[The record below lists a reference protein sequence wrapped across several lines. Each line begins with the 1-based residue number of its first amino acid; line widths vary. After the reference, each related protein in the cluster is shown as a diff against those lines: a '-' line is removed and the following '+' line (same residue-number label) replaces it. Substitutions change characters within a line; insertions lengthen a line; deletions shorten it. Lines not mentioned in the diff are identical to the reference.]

1 MSFIHV
7 KNLWQKCINSVKLL
21 LCRYR
26 DSGIARF
33 GEDDKMVNFTTKQRE
48 KEINKVLEISVSLIK
63 PNPSQPRK
71 HFYSDELTKL
81 AKSISQEGIL
91 QPLIVRINDGEYEL
105 VSGER
110 RLRAAKIAGLKTVPC
125 IIVNMTE
132 RNSALMALIENIQRE
147 DLSFFEEAGA
157 IQSLIS
163 VYGMTQEDAAI
174 RLGIAQSTVANKL
187 RLLKIPG
194 DEQQVI
200 MDMGLSERHARALL
214 KLKSKSDRVDV
225 LERIHK
231 YKLNVEMTEAYI
243 SKLLEGKQKKESY
256 KKRSPV
262 LKDVRLFVNTI
273 NKAIEVMRLSGV
285 EANSRKTQTENEIT
299 YTITI
304 PINENNS
311 FTL

>member
-1 MSFIHV
+1 
-7 KNLWQKCINSVKLL
+7 
-21 LCRYR
+21 
-26 DSGIARF
+26 
-33 GEDDKMVNFTTKQRE
+33 
-48 KEINKVLEISVSLIK
+48 
-63 PNPSQPRK
+63 
-71 HFYSDELTKL
+71 
-81 AKSISQEGIL
+81 
-91 QPLIVRINDGEYEL
+91 
-105 VSGER
+105 
-110 RLRAAKIAGLKTVPC
+110 
-125 IIVNMTE
+125 
-132 RNSALMALIENIQRE
+132 MALVENIQRQ
-147 DLSFFEEAGA
+147 DLSFFEEASA

-187 RLLKIPG
+187 RLLRIPG

-214 KLKSKSDRVDV
+214 RLKSKSDRVDV

-243 SKLLEGKQKKESY
+243 SKLLENRQKKESY

-285 EANSRKTQTENEIT
+285 EANSKKTQTENEIT

>member
-1 MSFIHV
+1 
-7 KNLWQKCINSVKLL
+7 
-21 LCRYR
+21 
-26 DSGIARF
+26 
-33 GEDDKMVNFTTKQRE
+33 MVNFATKQRE
-48 KEINKVLEISVSLIK
+48 KEINKVLEIGVSLIK

-71 HFYSDELTKL
+71 RFYLDELTKL

-91 QPLIVRINDGEYEL
+91 QPLIIRINDGEYQL

-132 RNSALMALIENIQRE
+132 RNSALMALVENIQRE
-147 DLSFFEEAGA
+147 DLSFFEEASA
-157 IQSLIS
+157 IQSLIT

-214 KLKSKSDRVDV
+214 RLKSKSDRVDV

-243 SKLLEGKQKKESY
+243 SKLLEGRQKKESY

-311 FTL
+311 FNF

>member
-1 MSFIHV
+1 
-7 KNLWQKCINSVKLL
+7 
-21 LCRYR
+21 
-26 DSGIARF
+26 
-33 GEDDKMVNFTTKQRE
+33 MVNFATKQRE
-48 KEINKVLEISVSLIK
+48 KEINKVLEISVSVIK

-91 QPLIVRINDGEYEL
+91 QPLIIRMNDGEYQL

-132 RNSALMALIENIQRE
+132 RNSALMALVENIQRE

-214 KLKSKSDRVDV
+214 RLKSKSDRVDV

-243 SKLLEGKQKKESY
+243 SKLLEGRQKKESY

-285 EANSRKTQTENEIT
+285 EANSKKTQTENEIT

-311 FTL
+311 FNY

>member
-1 MSFIHV
+1 
-7 KNLWQKCINSVKLL
+7 
-21 LCRYR
+21 
-26 DSGIARF
+26 
-33 GEDDKMVNFTTKQRE
+33 MVNFATKQKE
-48 KEINKVLEISVSLIK
+48 KEINKVLEIGVSLIK

-71 HFYSDELTKL
+71 CFYSDELTKL

-91 QPLIVRINDGEYEL
+91 QPLVIRISDGEYEL

-132 RNSALMALIENIQRE
+132 RNSALMALVENIQRE
-147 DLSFFEEAGA
+147 DLSFFEEASA

-187 RLLKIPG
+187 RLLRIPG

-214 KLKSKSDRVDV
+214 RLESKSDRIDV

-243 SKLLEGKQKKESY
+243 SKLLEGKRKKESY

-285 EANSRKTQTENEIT
+285 EANSKKTQTENEIT

-311 FTL
+311 LNI

>member
-1 MSFIHV
+1 
-7 KNLWQKCINSVKLL
+7 
-21 LCRYR
+21 
-26 DSGIARF
+26 
-33 GEDDKMVNFTTKQRE
+33 MVNFATKLRE
-48 KEINKVLEISVSLIK
+48 KEINKVLEISISLIK

-91 QPLIVRINDGEYEL
+91 QPLTIRINDGEYEL

-132 RNSALMALIENIQRE
+132 RNSALMALVENIQRE

-163 VYGMTQEDAAI
+163 IYGMTQEDAAI

-214 KLKSKSDRVDV
+214 RLNSKSDRVDV

-243 SKLLEGKQKKESY
+243 SKLLEGKRKKESY
-256 KKRSPV
+256 KKRSTV

-285 EANSRKTQTENEIT
+285 EANSKKTQTENEIT

-304 PINENNS
+304 PINENNT
-311 FTL
+311 FTF

>member
-1 MSFIHV
+1 
-7 KNLWQKCINSVKLL
+7 
-21 LCRYR
+21 
-26 DSGIARF
+26 
-33 GEDDKMVNFTTKQRE
+33 MVNFTTKQRE
-48 KEINKVLEISVSLIK
+48 KEINKVLEIGISLIK

-71 HFYSDELTKL
+71 CFYSDELTKL
-81 AKSISQEGIL
+81 AKSISQQGIL
-91 QPLIVRINDGEYEL
+91 QPLIIRISDGEYIL

-132 RNSALMALIENIQRE
+132 RNSALMALVENIQRQ
-147 DLSFFEEAGA
+147 DLSFFEEASA

-187 RLLKIPG
+187 RLLRIPG

-214 KLKSKSDRVDV
+214 RLKSKSDRVDV

-243 SKLLEGKQKKESY
+243 SKLLENKQKVESY

>member
-1 MSFIHV
+1 
-7 KNLWQKCINSVKLL
+7 
-21 LCRYR
+21 
-26 DSGIARF
+26 
-33 GEDDKMVNFTTKQRE
+33 MVNFTTKSKE
-48 KEINKVLEISVSLIK
+48 KEINKVLEINVSLIK

-91 QPLIVRINDGEYEL
+91 QPLTIRINDGEYEL

-132 RNSALMALIENIQRE
+132 RNSALMALVENIQRE

-163 VYGMTQEDAAI
+163 LYGMTQEDAAI

-214 KLKSKSDRVDV
+214 RLNSKSDRVDV

-243 SKLLEGKQKKESY
+243 SKLLEGRQKKESY

-285 EANSRKTQTENEIT
+285 EANSKKTQTENEIT

-311 FTL
+311 FTF

>member
-1 MSFIHV
+1 
-7 KNLWQKCINSVKLL
+7 
-21 LCRYR
+21 
-26 DSGIARF
+26 
-33 GEDDKMVNFTTKQRE
+33 MVNFTTKQRE
-48 KEINKVLEISVSLIK
+48 KEINKVLEIGVSLIK

-71 HFYSDELTKL
+71 CFYSDELTKL

-91 QPLIVRINDGEYEL
+91 QPLIIRINNGEYEL

-132 RNSALMALIENIQRE
+132 RNSALMALVENIQRQ
-147 DLSFFEEAGA
+147 DLSFFEEASA

-187 RLLKIPG
+187 RLLRLPG

-214 KLKSKSDRVDV
+214 KLESKSDRIDV

-243 SKLLEGKQKKESY
+243 SKLLEEKKKKESY
-256 KKRSPV
+256 KKRSPI

-285 EANSRKTQTENEIT
+285 EANTKKTQTENEIT

-304 PINENNS
+304 PINENSSLN
-311 FTL
+311 T

>member
-1 MSFIHV
+1 
-7 KNLWQKCINSVKLL
+7 
-21 LCRYR
+21 
-26 DSGIARF
+26 
-33 GEDDKMVNFTTKQRE
+33 MVNFAPKQRE
-48 KEINKVLEISVSLIK
+48 KEINKVLEIGVSLIK

-71 HFYSDELTKL
+71 SFYSDELTKL

-132 RNSALMALIENIQRE
+132 RNSALMALVENIQRE

-187 RLLKIPG
+187 RLLRIPG

-214 KLKSKSDRVDV
+214 RLESKSDRIDV

-243 SKLLEGKQKKESY
+243 SKLLEGK
-256 KKRSPV
+256 R
-262 LKDVRLFVNTI
+262 
-273 NKAIEVMRLSGV
+273 
-285 EANSRKTQTENEIT
+285 
-299 YTITI
+299 
-304 PINENNS
+304 
-311 FTL
+311 

>member
-1 MSFIHV
+1 
-7 KNLWQKCINSVKLL
+7 
-21 LCRYR
+21 
-26 DSGIARF
+26 
-33 GEDDKMVNFTTKQRE
+33 MVNFATKQRE
-48 KEINKVLEISVSLIK
+48 KEINKVLEIGVSLIK

-71 HFYSDELTKL
+71 RFYSDELTKL

-91 QPLIVRINDGEYEL
+91 QPLIIRINDGEYQL

-132 RNSALMALIENIQRE
+132 RNSALMALVENIQRE
-147 DLSFFEEAGA
+147 DLSFFEEASA
-157 IQSLIS
+157 IQSLIT

-214 KLKSKSDRVDV
+214 RLKSKSDRVDV

-243 SKLLEGKQKKESY
+243 SKLLEGRQKKESY

-311 FTL
+311 FNL

>member
-1 MSFIHV
+1 
-7 KNLWQKCINSVKLL
+7 
-21 LCRYR
+21 
-26 DSGIARF
+26 
-33 GEDDKMVNFTTKQRE
+33 MVNFATKQRE
-48 KEINKVLEISVSLIK
+48 REINKVLEIGISLIK

-71 HFYSDELTKL
+71 CFYSDELTKL

-91 QPLIVRINDGEYEL
+91 QPLIIRINDGEYEL

-132 RNSALMALIENIQRE
+132 RNSALMALVENIQRE
-147 DLSFFEEAGA
+147 DLSFFEEANA

-187 RLLKIPG
+187 RLLRIPG

-214 KLKSKSDRVDV
+214 RLESKSDRIDV

-243 SKLLEGKQKKESY
+243 SKLLEGKRKKESY
-256 KKRSPV
+256 KKRSPI

-285 EANSRKTQTENEIT
+285 EANSKKTQTENEIT

-311 FTL
+311 LNI

>member
-1 MSFIHV
+1 
-7 KNLWQKCINSVKLL
+7 
-21 LCRYR
+21 
-26 DSGIARF
+26 
-33 GEDDKMVNFTTKQRE
+33 MVNFATKQRE
-48 KEINKVLEISVSLIK
+48 KEINKVLEISVSVIK

-91 QPLIVRINDGEYEL
+91 QPLTVRISDGEYEL

-132 RNSALMALIENIQRE
+132 RNSALMALVENIQRE

-214 KLKSKSDRVDV
+214 RLKSKSDRVDV

-243 SKLLEGKQKKESY
+243 SKLLEGRQKKESY
-256 KKRSPV
+256 KKRSPI

-285 EANSRKTQTENEIT
+285 EANSKKTQTENEIT

-311 FTL
+311 FTI

>member
-1 MSFIHV
+1 
-7 KNLWQKCINSVKLL
+7 
-21 LCRYR
+21 
-26 DSGIARF
+26 
-33 GEDDKMVNFTTKQRE
+33 MVNFTTRQRE
-48 KEINKVLEISVSLIK
+48 KEINKVLEIGISLIK

-91 QPLIVRINDGEYEL
+91 QPLIIRINDGEYQL

-132 RNSALMALIENIQRE
+132 RNSALMALVENIQRE
-147 DLSFFEEAGA
+147 DLSFFEEASA
-157 IQSLIS
+157 IQSLIT

-174 RLGIAQSTVANKL
+174 RLGLAQSTVANKL
-187 RLLKIPG
+187 RLLKLPG

-214 KLKSKSDRVDV
+214 KLKSKSDRVNV

-243 SKLLEGKQKKESY
+243 SKLLEGRQKKESY
-256 KKRSPV
+256 KKRSPI

-285 EANSRKTQTENEIT
+285 EANSKKTQTENEIT

-311 FTL
+311 FTF

>member
-1 MSFIHV
+1 
-7 KNLWQKCINSVKLL
+7 
-21 LCRYR
+21 
-26 DSGIARF
+26 
-33 GEDDKMVNFTTKQRE
+33 MVNFTTKQRE
-48 KEINKVLEISVSLIK
+48 KEINKVLEIGVSLIK

-71 HFYSDELTKL
+71 CFYSDELTKL

-91 QPLIVRINDGEYEL
+91 QPLIIRINNGEYEL

-132 RNSALMALIENIQRE
+132 RNSALMALVENIQRQ
-147 DLSFFEEAGA
+147 DLSFFEEASA

-187 RLLKIPG
+187 RLLRLPG

-200 MDMGLSERHARALL
+200 IDMGLSERHARALL
-214 KLKSKSDRVDV
+214 KLESKSDRIDV

-243 SKLLEGKQKKESY
+243 SKLLEEKKKKESY
-256 KKRSPV
+256 KKRSPI
-262 LKDVRLFVNTI
+262 LKDVRLFINTI

-285 EANSRKTQTENEIT
+285 EANTKKTQTENEIT

-304 PINENNS
+304 PINENSSLN
-311 FTL
+311 T

>member
-1 MSFIHV
+1 
-7 KNLWQKCINSVKLL
+7 
-21 LCRYR
+21 
-26 DSGIARF
+26 
-33 GEDDKMVNFTTKQRE
+33 MVNFATKQRE
-48 KEINKVLEISVSLIK
+48 KEINKVLEISVSVIK

-91 QPLIVRINDGEYEL
+91 QPLIIRMNDGEYQL

-132 RNSALMALIENIQRE
+132 RNSALMALVENIQRE

-187 RLLKIPG
+187 RLLKIPS

-214 KLKSKSDRVDV
+214 RLKSKSDRVDV

-243 SKLLEGKQKKESY
+243 SKLLEGRQKKESY

-285 EANSRKTQTENEIT
+285 EANSKKTQTENEIT

-311 FTL
+311 FTF

>member
-1 MSFIHV
+1 
-7 KNLWQKCINSVKLL
+7 
-21 LCRYR
+21 
-26 DSGIARF
+26 
-33 GEDDKMVNFTTKQRE
+33 MVNFTTRQRE
-48 KEINKVLEISVSLIK
+48 KEINKVLEIGVSLIK

-91 QPLIVRINDGEYEL
+91 QPLIIRINDGEYQL

-132 RNSALMALIENIQRE
+132 RNSALMALVENIQRE
-147 DLSFFEEAGA
+147 NLSFFEEASA
-157 IQSLIS
+157 IQSLIT

-174 RLGIAQSTVANKL
+174 RLGLAQSTVANKL
-187 RLLKIPG
+187 RLLRIPG

-243 SKLLEGKQKKESY
+243 SKLLEGRQKRESY

-285 EANSRKTQTENEIT
+285 EANSKKTQTENEIT

>member
-1 MSFIHV
+1 
-7 KNLWQKCINSVKLL
+7 
-21 LCRYR
+21 
-26 DSGIARF
+26 
-33 GEDDKMVNFTTKQRE
+33 MVNFTTRQRE
-48 KEINKVLEISVSLIK
+48 KEINKVLEIGVSLIK

-91 QPLIVRINDGEYEL
+91 QPLIIRINEGEYQL

-132 RNSALMALIENIQRE
+132 RNSALMALVENIQRE
-147 DLSFFEEAGA
+147 NLSFFEEASA
-157 IQSLIS
+157 IQSLIT

-174 RLGIAQSTVANKL
+174 RLGLAQSTVANKL
-187 RLLKIPG
+187 RLLRIPG

-243 SKLLEGKQKKESY
+243 SKLLEGRQKRESY

-285 EANSRKTQTENEIT
+285 EANSKKTQTENEIT

>member
-1 MSFIHV
+1 
-7 KNLWQKCINSVKLL
+7 
-21 LCRYR
+21 
-26 DSGIARF
+26 
-33 GEDDKMVNFTTKQRE
+33 MVNFATKQKE
-48 KEINKVLEISVSLIK
+48 KEINKVLEIGVSLIK

-71 HFYSDELTKL
+71 CFYSDELTKL

-91 QPLIVRINDGEYEL
+91 QPLIIRINDGEYEL

-132 RNSALMALIENIQRE
+132 RNSALMALVENIQRE
-147 DLSFFEEAGA
+147 DLSFFEEASA

-187 RLLKIPG
+187 RLLRIPG

-214 KLKSKSDRVDV
+214 RLESKSDRIDV

-231 YKLNVEMTEAYI
+231 YKLNVEMTETYI
-243 SKLLEGKQKKESY
+243 SKLLEGKRKKESY

-285 EANSRKTQTENEIT
+285 EANSRKTQTDSEIT

-311 FTL
+311 LNT

>member
-1 MSFIHV
+1 
-7 KNLWQKCINSVKLL
+7 
-21 LCRYR
+21 
-26 DSGIARF
+26 
-33 GEDDKMVNFTTKQRE
+33 MVNFATKQKE
-48 KEINKVLEISVSLIK
+48 KEINKVLEISVSVIK

-91 QPLIVRINDGEYEL
+91 QPLIIRMNDGEYQL

-132 RNSALMALIENIQRE
+132 RNSALMALVENIQRE

-214 KLKSKSDRVDV
+214 RLKSKSDRVDV

-243 SKLLEGKQKKESY
+243 SKLLEGRQKKESY

-285 EANSRKTQTENEIT
+285 EANSKKTQTENEIT

-311 FTL
+311 FNF

>member
-1 MSFIHV
+1 
-7 KNLWQKCINSVKLL
+7 
-21 LCRYR
+21 
-26 DSGIARF
+26 
-33 GEDDKMVNFTTKQRE
+33 MVNFATKQRE
-48 KEINKVLEISVSLIK
+48 KEINKVLEIGVSLIK

-71 HFYSDELTKL
+71 RFYSDELTKL

-91 QPLIVRINDGEYEL
+91 QPLIIRINDGEYQL

-132 RNSALMALIENIQRE
+132 RNSALMALVENIQRE
-147 DLSFFEEAGA
+147 DLSFFEEASA
-157 IQSLIS
+157 IQSLIT

-214 KLKSKSDRVDV
+214 RLKSKSDRVDV

-243 SKLLEGKQKKESY
+243 SKLLEGRQKKESY

-311 FTL
+311 FNF

>member
-1 MSFIHV
+1 
-7 KNLWQKCINSVKLL
+7 
-21 LCRYR
+21 
-26 DSGIARF
+26 
-33 GEDDKMVNFTTKQRE
+33 MVNFATKQRE
-48 KEINKVLEISVSLIK
+48 REINKVLEIGISLIK

-71 HFYSDELTKL
+71 CFYSDELTKL

-91 QPLIVRINDGEYEL
+91 QPLIIRINDGEYEL

-132 RNSALMALIENIQRE
+132 RNSALMALVENIQRE
-147 DLSFFEEAGA
+147 DLSFFEEANA

-187 RLLKIPG
+187 RLLRIPG

-214 KLKSKSDRVDV
+214 RLESKSDRIDV

-243 SKLLEGKQKKESY
+243 SKLLEGKRKKESY
-256 KKRSPV
+256 KKRSPI

-285 EANSRKTQTENEIT
+285 EANSKRTQTENEIT

-311 FTL
+311 LNI

>member
-1 MSFIHV
+1 
-7 KNLWQKCINSVKLL
+7 
-21 LCRYR
+21 
-26 DSGIARF
+26 
-33 GEDDKMVNFTTKQRE
+33 MVNFAPKQRE
-48 KEINKVLEISVSLIK
+48 KEINKVLEIGVSLIK

-71 HFYSDELTKL
+71 SFYSDELTKL

-91 QPLIVRINDGEYEL
+91 QPLIIRINDGEYEL

-132 RNSALMALIENIQRE
+132 RNSALMALVENIQRE

-187 RLLKIPG
+187 RLLRIPG

-214 KLKSKSDRVDV
+214 RLESKSDRIDV

-243 SKLLEGKQKKESY
+243 SKLLEGKRKKESY
-256 KKRSPV
+256 KKRSPI
-262 LKDVRLFVNTI
+262 LRDVKLFVNTI

-285 EANSRKTQTENEIT
+285 KANSKKTQTDNEIT

-304 PINENNS
+304 PLSESNAPNV
-311 FTL
+311 

>member
-1 MSFIHV
+1 
-7 KNLWQKCINSVKLL
+7 
-21 LCRYR
+21 
-26 DSGIARF
+26 
-33 GEDDKMVNFTTKQRE
+33 MVNFATKQRE
-48 KEINKVLEISVSLIK
+48 KEINKVLEISVSVIK

-91 QPLIVRINDGEYEL
+91 QPLIIRMNDGEYQL

-132 RNSALMALIENIQRE
+132 RNSALMALVENIQRE

-187 RLLKIPG
+187 RLLKIPS

-214 KLKSKSDRVDV
+214 RLKSKSDRVDV

-243 SKLLEGKQKKESY
+243 SKLLEGRQKKESY

-285 EANSRKTQTENEIT
+285 EANSKKTQTENEIT

>member
-1 MSFIHV
+1 
-7 KNLWQKCINSVKLL
+7 
-21 LCRYR
+21 
-26 DSGIARF
+26 
-33 GEDDKMVNFTTKQRE
+33 MVNFAPKQRE
-48 KEINKVLEISVSLIK
+48 KEINKVLEIGVSLIK

-71 HFYSDELTKL
+71 SFYSDELTKL

-125 IIVNMTE
+125 ISVNMTE
-132 RNSALMALIENIQRE
+132 RNSALMALVENIQRE

-187 RLLKIPG
+187 RLLRIPG
-194 DEQQVI
+194 DEQQVM

-214 KLKSKSDRVDV
+214 RLESKSDRIDV

-243 SKLLEGKQKKESY
+243 SKLLEGKRKKESY
-256 KKRSPV
+256 KKRSPI
-262 LKDVRLFVNTI
+262 LRDVKLFVNTI

-285 EANSRKTQTENEIT
+285 KANSKKTQTDNEIT

-304 PINENNS
+304 PLSESNAPNV
-311 FTL
+311 

>member
-1 MSFIHV
+1 MF
-7 KNLWQKCINSVKLL
+7 LQKIK
-21 LCRYR
+21 
-26 DSGIARF
+26 IF
-33 GEDDKMVNFTTKQRE
+33 GGLKPLREDIKMVNFATKQRE
-48 KEINKVLEISVSLIK
+48 KEINKVLEIGVSLIK

-71 HFYSDELTKL
+71 CFYSDELTKL

-91 QPLIVRINDGEYEL
+91 QPLIIRIKDGEYEL

-132 RNSALMALIENIQRE
+132 RNSALMALVENIQRE
-147 DLSFFEEAGA
+147 DLSFFEEASA

-187 RLLKIPG
+187 RLLRIPG

-200 MDMGLSERHARALL
+200 MDMKLSERHARALL
-214 KLKSKSDRVDV
+214 RLESKSDRIDV

-243 SKLLEGKQKKESY
+243 SKLLEGKRKKESY
-256 KKRSPV
+256 KKRSPI
-262 LKDVRLFVNTI
+262 LRDVKLFVNTI

-285 EANSRKTQTENEIT
+285 DANSKKTQTENEIT

-304 PINENNS
+304 PINESN
-311 FTL
+311 

>member
-1 MSFIHV
+1 
-7 KNLWQKCINSVKLL
+7 
-21 LCRYR
+21 
-26 DSGIARF
+26 
-33 GEDDKMVNFTTKQRE
+33 MVNFTTKLRE

-91 QPLIVRINDGEYEL
+91 QPLIIRINDGEYEL

-132 RNSALMALIENIQRE
+132 RNSALMALVENIQRE

-214 KLKSKSDRVDV
+214 RLNSKSDRVDV

-243 SKLLEGKQKKESY
+243 SKLLEGRRKKESY

-285 EANSRKTQTENEIT
+285 DANSKKTQTENEIT

-311 FTL
+311 FTF

>member
-1 MSFIHV
+1 
-7 KNLWQKCINSVKLL
+7 
-21 LCRYR
+21 
-26 DSGIARF
+26 
-33 GEDDKMVNFTTKQRE
+33 MVNFAAKQRE
-48 KEINKVLEISVSLIK
+48 KEINKVLEIGISLIK

-71 HFYSDELTKL
+71 CFYSDELTKL

-91 QPLIVRINDGEYEL
+91 QPLIIRINDGEYEL

-125 IIVNMTE
+125 IIMNMTE
-132 RNSALMALIENIQRE
+132 RNSALMALVENIQRE
-147 DLSFFEEAGA
+147 DLSFFEEAIA

-187 RLLKIPG
+187 RLLRLPG

-214 KLKSKSDRVDV
+214 KLESKSDRIDV

-243 SKLLEGKQKKESY
+243 NKLLEGKKKKESY
-256 KKRSPV
+256 KKRSPI

-285 EANSRKTQTENEIT
+285 EANSKKVQTDNEIT

-304 PINENNS
+304 PISENNS
-311 FTL
+311 LNV

>member
-1 MSFIHV
+1 M
-7 KNLWQKCINSVKLL
+7 L
-21 LCRYR
+21 
-26 DSGIARF
+26 
-33 GEDDKMVNFTTKQRE
+33 NFAPKQRE
-48 KEINKVLEISVSLIK
+48 KEINKVLEIGVSLIK

-71 HFYSDELTKL
+71 SFYSDELTKL

-91 QPLIVRINDGEYEL
+91 QPLIIRINDGEYEL

-132 RNSALMALIENIQRE
+132 RNSALMALVENIQRE

-187 RLLKIPG
+187 RLLRIPG

-214 KLKSKSDRVDV
+214 RLESKSDRIDV

-243 SKLLEGKQKKESY
+243 SKLLEGKRKKESY
-256 KKRSPV
+256 KKRSPI
-262 LKDVRLFVNTI
+262 LRDVKLFVNTI

-285 EANSRKTQTENEIT
+285 KANSKKTQTDNEIT

-304 PINENNS
+304 PLSESNAPNV
-311 FTL
+311 

>member
-1 MSFIHV
+1 
-7 KNLWQKCINSVKLL
+7 
-21 LCRYR
+21 
-26 DSGIARF
+26 
-33 GEDDKMVNFTTKQRE
+33 MVNFTTKQRE

>member
-1 MSFIHV
+1 
-7 KNLWQKCINSVKLL
+7 
-21 LCRYR
+21 
-26 DSGIARF
+26 
-33 GEDDKMVNFTTKQRE
+33 MVNFATKQRE
-48 KEINKVLEISVSLIK
+48 KEINKVLEIGVSLIK

-71 HFYSDELTKL
+71 CFYSDELTKL

-91 QPLIVRINDGEYEL
+91 QPLIIRIKDGEYEL

-132 RNSALMALIENIQRE
+132 RNSALMALVENIQRE
-147 DLSFFEEAGA
+147 DLSFFEEASA

-187 RLLKIPG
+187 RLLRIPG

-200 MDMGLSERHARALL
+200 MDMKLSERHARALL
-214 KLKSKSDRVDV
+214 RLESKSDRIDV

-243 SKLLEGKQKKESY
+243 SKLLEGKRKKESY
-256 KKRSPV
+256 KKRSPI
-262 LKDVRLFVNTI
+262 LRDVKLFVNTI

-285 EANSRKTQTENEIT
+285 DANSKKTQTESEIT

-304 PINENNS
+304 PINEGKSLN
-311 FTL
+311 T

>member
-1 MSFIHV
+1 
-7 KNLWQKCINSVKLL
+7 
-21 LCRYR
+21 
-26 DSGIARF
+26 
-33 GEDDKMVNFTTKQRE
+33 MVNFTTKQRE
-48 KEINKVLEISVSLIK
+48 KEINKVLEIGISLIK

-71 HFYSDELTKL
+71 HFYSDERPEL
-81 AKSISQEGIL
+81 AKSISHEGIL
-91 QPLIVRINDGEYEL
+91 QPLIIRINDGEYQL

-132 RNSALMALIENIQRE
+132 RNSALMALVENIQRE
-147 DLSFFEEAGA
+147 DLSFFEEASA
-157 IQSLIS
+157 IQSLIT

-174 RLGIAQSTVANKL
+174 RLGLAQSTVANKL
-187 RLLKIPG
+187 RLLKLPG

-214 KLKSKSDRVDV
+214 KLKSKSDRVAV

-243 SKLLEGKQKKESY
+243 SKLLEGRQKKESY
-256 KKRSPV
+256 KKRSPI

-285 EANSRKTQTENEIT
+285 EANSKKTQTENEIT

-311 FTL
+311 FTF

>member
-1 MSFIHV
+1 
-7 KNLWQKCINSVKLL
+7 
-21 LCRYR
+21 
-26 DSGIARF
+26 
-33 GEDDKMVNFTTKQRE
+33 MVNFTTRQRE
-48 KEINKVLEISVSLIK
+48 KEINKVLEIGVSLIK

-91 QPLIVRINDGEYEL
+91 QPLIIRINEGEYQL

-132 RNSALMALIENIQRE
+132 RNSALMALVENIQRE
-147 DLSFFEEAGA
+147 NLSFFEEASA
-157 IQSLIS
+157 IQSLIT

-174 RLGIAQSTVANKL
+174 RLGLAQSTVANKL
-187 RLLKIPG
+187 RLLRIPG

-243 SKLLEGKQKKESY
+243 SKLLEGRQKRESY

-285 EANSRKTQTENEIT
+285 KANSKKTQTENEIT

>member
-1 MSFIHV
+1 
-7 KNLWQKCINSVKLL
+7 
-21 LCRYR
+21 
-26 DSGIARF
+26 
-33 GEDDKMVNFTTKQRE
+33 MVNFTTKQRE
-48 KEINKVLEISVSLIK
+48 KEINKVLEIGISLIR

-71 HFYSDELTKL
+71 CFYSDELTKL
-81 AKSISQEGIL
+81 AKSISQQGIL
-91 QPLIVRINDGEYEL
+91 QPLIIRISDGEYVL

-132 RNSALMALIENIQRE
+132 RNSALMALVENIQRQ
-147 DLSFFEEAGA
+147 DLSFFEEASA
-157 IQSLIS
+157 IQSLIT

-187 RLLKIPG
+187 RLLRIPG

-214 KLKSKSDRVDV
+214 RLTSKSDRIDV

-243 SKLLEGKQKKESY
+243 TKLLENRQKKESY

-285 EANSRKTQTENEIT
+285 EANSKKTQTENEIT

-304 PINENNS
+304 PINENNTFS
-311 FTL
+311 L

>member
-1 MSFIHV
+1 
-7 KNLWQKCINSVKLL
+7 
-21 LCRYR
+21 
-26 DSGIARF
+26 
-33 GEDDKMVNFTTKQRE
+33 MVNFTTKQRE
-48 KEINKVLEISVSLIK
+48 KEINKVLEIGVSLIK

-71 HFYSDELTKL
+71 CFYSDELTKL

-91 QPLIVRINDGEYEL
+91 QPLIIRINDGEYEL

-132 RNSALMALIENIQRE
+132 RNSALMALVENIQRE
-147 DLSFFEEAGA
+147 DLSFFEEASA

-174 RLGIAQSTVANKL
+174 RLGLAQSTVANKL
-187 RLLKIPG
+187 RLLRIPG

-214 KLKSKSDRVDV
+214 KLESKSDRIDV

-243 SKLLEGKQKKESY
+243 SKLLDDKKKKESY
-256 KKRSPV
+256 KKRSPI

-285 EANSRKTQTENEIT
+285 EANTKKTQTENEIT

-304 PINENNS
+304 PINENGPLN
-311 FTL
+311 T

>member
-1 MSFIHV
+1 
-7 KNLWQKCINSVKLL
+7 
-21 LCRYR
+21 
-26 DSGIARF
+26 
-33 GEDDKMVNFTTKQRE
+33 MVNFTTKQRE
-48 KEINKVLEISVSLIK
+48 KEINKVLEIGVSLIK

-71 HFYSDELTKL
+71 CFYSDELTKL

-91 QPLIVRINDGEYEL
+91 QPLIIRINDGEYEL

-132 RNSALMALIENIQRE
+132 RNSALMALVENIQRE
-147 DLSFFEEAGA
+147 DLSFFEEASA

-174 RLGIAQSTVANKL
+174 RLGLAQSTVANKL
-187 RLLKIPG
+187 RLLRIPG

-214 KLKSKSDRVDV
+214 KLESKSDRIDV

-243 SKLLEGKQKKESY
+243 SKLLDDKKKKESY
-256 KKRSPV
+256 KKRSPI

-285 EANSRKTQTENEIT
+285 EANTKKIQTENEIT

-304 PINENNS
+304 PIKENSSLN
-311 FTL
+311 T

>member
-1 MSFIHV
+1 
-7 KNLWQKCINSVKLL
+7 
-21 LCRYR
+21 
-26 DSGIARF
+26 
-33 GEDDKMVNFTTKQRE
+33 MVNFAPKQRE
-48 KEINKVLEISVSLIK
+48 KEINKVLEIGVSLIK

-71 HFYSDELTKL
+71 SFYSDELTKL

-132 RNSALMALIENIQRE
+132 RNSALMALVENIQRE

-187 RLLKIPG
+187 RLLRIPG

-214 KLKSKSDRVDV
+214 RLESKSDRIDV

-243 SKLLEGKQKKESY
+243 SKLLEGKRKKESY
-256 KKRSPV
+256 KKRSPI
-262 LKDVRLFVNTI
+262 LRDVKLFVNTI

-285 EANSRKTQTENEIT
+285 KANSKKTQTDNEIT

-304 PINENNS
+304 PLSESNAPNV
-311 FTL
+311 

>member
-1 MSFIHV
+1 
-7 KNLWQKCINSVKLL
+7 
-21 LCRYR
+21 
-26 DSGIARF
+26 
-33 GEDDKMVNFTTKQRE
+33 MVNFTTKQRE
-48 KEINKVLEISVSLIK
+48 KEINKVLEIGVSLIK

-71 HFYSDELTKL
+71 CFYSDELTKL

-91 QPLIVRINDGEYEL
+91 QPLIIRINDGEYEL

-132 RNSALMALIENIQRE
+132 RNSALMALVENIQRE
-147 DLSFFEEAGA
+147 NLSFFEEASA

-174 RLGIAQSTVANKL
+174 RLGLAQSTVANKL
-187 RLLKIPG
+187 RLLRIPG

-214 KLKSKSDRVDV
+214 KLESKSDRIDV

-243 SKLLEGKQKKESY
+243 SKLLDDKKKKESY
-256 KKRSPV
+256 KKRSPI

-285 EANSRKTQTENEIT
+285 EANTKKTQTENEIT

-304 PINENNS
+304 PINENSPLN
-311 FTL
+311 T

>member
-1 MSFIHV
+1 
-7 KNLWQKCINSVKLL
+7 
-21 LCRYR
+21 
-26 DSGIARF
+26 
-33 GEDDKMVNFTTKQRE
+33 MVNFTTKQRE
-48 KEINKVLEISVSLIK
+48 KEINKVLEISVSVIK

-91 QPLIVRINDGEYEL
+91 QPLIIRMNDGEYQL

-132 RNSALMALIENIQRE
+132 RNSALMALVENIQRE
-147 DLSFFEEAGA
+147 NLSFFEEAGA

-214 KLKSKSDRVDV
+214 RLKSKSDRVDV

-243 SKLLEGKQKKESY
+243 SKLLEGRQKKESY

-285 EANSRKTQTENEIT
+285 EANSKKTQTENEIT

-311 FTL
+311 FNF